1 MTMEKMRI
9 LIVEDE
15 GLIARDVED
24 MVRNAGYEVCAVV
37 GTGEEAVDKAE
48 KTQPDLILMDI
59 ILRGAMDGVEAAEKI
74 RERFDIPVI
83 YLTAHTDENT
93 LERAKLTEPLGY
105 TLKPVEQ
112 KELMTVMEM
121 ALYKNEMEIKLKERQ
136 SWLTTILESI
146 GEGVIATERGGNIT
160 FMNQVAEKMTGWSQ
174 SDSIGKPLTSV
185 LHLVDEDT
193 GKLVRVS
200 LPQLLEDSAS
210 NPINGNIQIVNFVDK
225 TPIELTFTPIQ
236 DGKDNIHGLV
246 LVLHDLTERK
256 RYEEKLRYNAVT
268 DHLTELPNRFLF
280 FDRLNMALA
289 QAQRDFQKLAIIML
303 DLDEFKK
310 VNDTYGHN
318 IGDQLLRAV
327 ANRLVNMFRK
337 GDTIARWGGDEFILL
352 LPEIR
357 QTDVARNVAER
368 ILHSFN
374 KPFELDG
381 PKIAITASI
390 GVALF
395 PDDGADADT
404 LIKDADIAMYH
415 AKDSGR
421 NCFHQYTHEQREYS
435 RH

>member
-1 MTMEKMRI
+1 MEKTRI

-15 GLIARDVED
+15 GLIARDIED

-37 GTGEEAVDKAE
+37 GTGEDAVKKAE
-48 KTQPDLILMDI
+48 TTHPDLILMDI

-74 RERFDIPVI
+74 REQFNIPVI

-121 ALYKNEMEIKLKERQ
+121 ALYKHQMEIKLRERQ
-136 SWLTTILESI
+136 SWLSTILQSI
-146 GEGVIATERGGNIT
+146 GEGVIATERFGNIT
-160 FMNQVAEKMTGWSQ
+160 FMNSVAEKLTGWTQ
-174 SDSIGKPLTSV
+174 RDSIGKPLTSV

-200 LPQLLEDSAS
+200 IPELFVNNSS
-210 NPINGNIQIVNFVDK
+210 NPLNGNIQIVNFTEK
-225 TPIELTFTPIQ
+225 TPVELTYTAIRDDQ
-236 DGKDNIHGLV
+236 ENIGGLV

-289 QAQRDFQKLAIIML
+289 QAQRDFQKLAILML

-318 IGDQLLRAV
+318 IGDQLLKGV
-327 ANRLVNMFRK
+327 ANRLLNMFRK

-357 QTDVARNVAER
+357 QAEVAKNVAER

-374 KPFELDG
+374 KPFEFDG
-381 PKIAITASI
+381 LKIEITASI

-395 PDDGADADT
+395 SDDGPDADT
-404 LIKDADIAMYH
+404 LIKNADIAMYH
-415 AKDSGR
+415 AKDAGR
-421 NCFHQYTHEQREYS
+421 NCFHQYTHEQREYARS
-435 RH
+435 